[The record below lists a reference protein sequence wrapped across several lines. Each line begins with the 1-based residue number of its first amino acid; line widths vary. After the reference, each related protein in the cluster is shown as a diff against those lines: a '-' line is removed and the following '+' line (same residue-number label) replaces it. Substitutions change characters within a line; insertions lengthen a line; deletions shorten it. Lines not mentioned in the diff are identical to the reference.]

1 MNLKHFL
8 LTALCVVATVGAK
21 AQDWTWVGET
31 PTNGGNFYIYHPVSQ
46 KFLNHQ
52 NKTGNNLVAS
62 PSIDDA
68 FVWNVNINSSTDGVY
83 TVNLSSNGLYFNL
96 AKGTFSSVNPNL
108 SNNLETTQISKS
120 GTNTNIN
127 AYKIRRTAD
136 PARYLNYN
144 SSSFTAANNTGE
156 QNDWLFISEAQM
168 EAYKKY
174 IAGETNIN
182 MTFAIANP
190 GAETN
195 DGWTFDEG
203 GRYIDSNIAHS
214 GSRVFETAGWW
225 SYTTHSVRQ
234 TVTNIPNG
242 YYTLS
247 TWRMAGTNATCTLTG
262 NDASATSIGT
272 GDQGDD
278 KWQQM
283 SLITKVTDGN
293 LQIEASSNSPS
304 GVDEKTTWANFDDF
318 SLSYLGNASASMA
331 VNAAAKYGTF
341 CAPFAVTVPS
351 GVEASTATLNG
362 NGSTID
368 LTSVGAT
375 IPANTPV
382 ILYAENGLAA
392 TTLYGAAVAGTP
404 TEGNLTGV
412 YTATMAQDGW
422 YVLQNNDNK
431 VGFYRVHSGSAH
443 PTVGANR
450 CYLTTSGNEAR
461 AFFFDEETA
470 ISAIEAL
477 TTGTAEI
484 YSLDGTKT
492 SSLRKGVNIIRLTNG
507 KTQKVIV
514 K

>member
-1 MNLKHFL
+1 MKLKLIL
-8 LTALCVVATVGAK
+8 LSALFSVLGVANIW

-31 PTNGGNFYIYHPVSQ
+31 PVSGGKYYLRANLGDGVDRFLNNTTNSFDASPAVLWTIGGTFPSKYTLSSAGGNFVIRKPFASTTVETNSNRTDDDAKLSSSENNGLWEIHR
-46 KFLNHQ
+46 
-52 NKTGNNLVAS
+52 NKTFTFGGNR
-62 PSIDDA
+62 
-68 FVWNVNINSSTDGVY
+68 NIAVSTSG
-83 TVNLSSNGLYFNL
+83 LS
-96 AKGTFSSVNPNL
+96 
-108 SNNLETTQISKS
+108 
-120 GTNTNIN
+120 
-127 AYKIRRTAD
+127 TAD
-136 PARYLNYN
+136 SPTNCW
-144 SSSFTAANNTGE
+144 E
-156 QNDWLFISEAQM
+156 FISEAQV
-168 EAYKKY
+168 EAYNKY

-203 GRYIDSNIAHS
+203 GRYLESNKAH
-214 GSRVFETAGWW
+214 GGKMVFETAGWW
-225 SYTTHSVRQ
+225 SYTTRSVRQ

-262 NDASATSIGT
+262 NDASATSVGT
-272 GDQGDD
+272 GDEGDD

-283 SLITKVTDGN
+283 SVITKVTDGN
-293 LQIEASSNSPS
+293 LQIVASSNSPA
-304 GVDEKTTWANFDDF
+304 GVDHTTTWANFDDF
-318 SLSYLGNASASMA
+318 SLSYLGNASASMS

-351 GVEASTATLNG
+351 GVEASTATLNE

-368 LTSVGAT
+368 LTPVGET

-382 ILYAENGLAA
+382 ILYAESGLSA
-392 TTLYGAAVAGTP
+392 TTLYGAAVNGTP
-404 TEGNLTGV
+404 TVGALTGV
-412 YTATMAQDGW
+412 YTNTPAENGW

-431 VGFYRVHSGSAH
+431 VGFYKVDTEKAT

-450 CYLTTSGNEAR
+450 CYLTTGNSNAR
-461 AFFFDEETA
+461 AFYLGEEEETA
-470 ISAIEAL
+470 VATIEAL
-477 TTGTAEI
+477 TTGTSEI
-484 YSLDGTKT
+484 YDINGIRTNRLQ
-492 SSLRKGVNIIRLTNG
+492 KGINVVKLANG